1 MTLHPSR
8 RHPKPIPLT
17 TTLSLPFC
25 RIPRRGS
32 YEARPPPLTRT
43 DTYWPGRDRKYA
55 DLRDDQLPLTE
66 SLKDCMERT
75 EPMWKDRIQREI
87 KLGRNVLVVAHANTL
102 RGLVKTMDQIG
113 DDDIKGASSRRPVL
127 FGENAA
133 VQLHT
138 EKTDT
143 PTSVHT
149 HVRSFR

>member
-1 MTLHPSR
+1 M
-8 RHPKPIPLT
+8 
-17 TTLSLPFC
+17 
-25 RIPRRGS
+25 
-32 YEARPPPLTRT
+32 TRT

-113 DDDIKGASSRRPVL
+113 DDDAEEIAEREEMLRKGI
-127 FGENAA
+127 ENRNFKD
-133 VQLHT
+133 V
-138 EKTDT
+138 DDN
-143 PTSVHT
+143 
-149 HVRSFR
+149 F